1 MKTLSARRQILRPL
15 PPGGPAPKGSPELP
29 LAWTLLAA
37 LAVVAVVVALA
48 VWGAPSGGAGAS
60 ESTRV
65 EESASSRPAPPGTA
79 APPVTAR
86 EARVLLAEAGGLFR
100 LGANSEDPEAA
111 QRLYEQALYRWL
123 RVAELGAVRNGRLY
137 YNIANTYY
145 LLGDIGRAVLYYRRA
160 ELVAP
165 GDRNLR
171 HNLGYVR
178 SQRVDRLPVRRTSPA
193 VQVIFFWHYLLSL
206 RGRFYLFAAGF
217 AVSCLT
223 AAVALWRPRRWQ
235 LKALL
240 GAGVFTLVMLVSLAV
255 GEIRLRTFR
264 DGVIVEREAVAR
276 KGDGTAYQRSF
287 VDPLHAGTE
296 FTLLEHREGWY
307 HVRLSDGRSGWILAS
322 AAEMILP

>member
-1 MKTLSARRQILRPL
+1 MKTLSVGRQILRPL

-29 LAWTLLAA
+29 LAWTLPAA

-48 VWGAPSGGAGAS
+48 VWGAPSGGVGAS
-60 ESTRV
+60 EATGV
-65 EESASSRPAPPGTA
+65 EDSAPSRPAL
-79 APPVTAR
+79 PVTAP
-86 EARVLLAEAGGLFR
+86 EARVLLAEAEGLFR

-193 VQVIFFWHYLLSL
+193 VQVIFFWHYLPSL

-217 AVSCLT
+217 AVSCL
-223 AAVALWRPRRWQ
+223 AAALALWRPRRWQ

-240 GAGVFTLVMLVSLAV
+240 GAGVFTLIMLVSLAV

-322 AAEMILP
+322 AAEMVLP